1 MLQNYY
7 YFYYIV
13 FQNVKCTLN
22 EKNDEVIFLFAFDFI
37 RGKRNKNS
45 LEKMLPR
52 SFSRFNINMKDCYVI
67 SFGSR

>member
-37 RGKRNKNS
+37 R
-45 LEKMLPR
+45 EKETKIAWKKCFHVLFLA
-52 SFSRFNINMKDCYVI
+52 SI
-67 SFGSR
+67 